1 MPFSPVA
8 SSLALRSGAQ
18 VESEA
23 RVRLVAG
30 LKKYYHAKQREGLL
44 SGAGTQI
51 LDWACSIAMD
61 DPDRPLN
68 IWQIV
73 HRCCRVPTVLCS
85 QQRCMTHH
93 QATSIARIYRSW
105 HTRKTN

>member
-1 MPFSPVA
+1 M
-8 SSLALRSGAQ
+8 
-18 VESEA
+18 ESEA

-44 SGAGTQI
+44 SGRGTQI

-61 DPDRPLN
+61 EPDRPLH

-73 HRCCRVPTVLCS
+73 HRCSVLPRLVLLSACFLIS
-85 QQRCMTHH
+85 MPSPLLVLHH
-93 QATSIARIYRSW
+93 DHSASCKPCCQLAVRLKS
-105 HTRKTN
+105 